1 MTTHWSGTNN
11 TFPLPSISTSTPM
24 PSPISTYPCFF
35 CDNAFYNIR
44 ELASHLITSHGPNLH
59 SALCPRAADDSLRK
73 SVAAFL
79 NEFAASGA
87 AFVSLCDCFPGH
99 PAHTQTTTPSTTHM
113 LNGLETTSPN
123 TSAYASSMLFSP
135 PPCTFIWP
143 SLQPTNPTAIADGH
157 YTAFYTN
164 AAWVQ
169 IKSNTSEDPFY
180 TSSPAENTTWPP
192 IRVLDISSAS
202 SGYEL
207 SPCERAVEAA
217 AAARKSPLPVLGKR
231 KRSAYDSGLGS
242 SVSGTSS
249 PPPSNITPKISEF
262 LVSEGVT
269 QFGKR
274 VYLYPFEPSA
284 AP

>member
-59 SALCPRAADDSLRK
+59 SALCPRAADDSLRN
-73 SVAAFL
+73 SVSAFL

-87 AFVSLCDCFPGH
+87 LFVSLCDCFPGH
-99 PAHTQTTTPSTTHM
+99 PAHTLVSVDD
-113 LNGLETTSPN
+113 
-123 TSAYASSMLFSP
+123 
-135 PPCTFIWP
+135 
-143 SLQPTNPTAIADGH
+143 DG
-157 YTAFYTN
+157 
-164 AAWVQ
+164 V
-169 IKSNTSEDPFY
+169 
-180 TSSPAENTTWPP
+180 
-192 IRVLDISSAS
+192 
-202 SGYEL
+202 
-207 SPCERAVEAA
+207 
-217 AAARKSPLPVLGKR
+217 
-231 KRSAYDSGLGS
+231 YDSGLGS
-242 SVSGTSS
+242 PIPSGMSDPSS
-249 PPPSNITPKISEF
+249 PDGKSTPPPSNITPKLAEF

>member
-164 AAWVQ
+164 AAWISLQPPRVMSFLLV
-169 IKSNTSEDPFY
+169 KELLKLLLLL
-180 TSSPAENTTWPP
+180 ENLLFLFWAKEKEVLMILVSAPLFLVRLPLLPP
-192 IRVLDISSAS
+192 
-202 SGYEL
+202 
-207 SPCERAVEAA
+207 
-217 AAARKSPLPVLGKR
+217 
-231 KRSAYDSGLGS
+231 
-242 SVSGTSS
+242 TS
-249 PPPSNITPKISEF
+249 PPKF
-262 LVSEGVT
+262 LNS
-269 QFGKR
+269 
-274 VYLYPFEPSA
+274 
-284 AP
+284 